1 MNAPAWI
8 LVGMMGVGKSTVGQ
22 LLANRTG
29 RAFLDTDRLLVQR
42 FGRPIPQIFQ
52 LYGEAT
58 FRDHET
64 SILKGIERDGQVIS
78 TGGGIVIRPEN
89 WDLMRALGTIIF
101 LDVPLDILIERLR
114 ASKKRRPL
122 LQAENFEER
131 VESILTTRRSLYEQA
146 DVQVHLGDLMSDPA
160 TDLILEKLTEAGVL
174 P

>member
-1 MNAPAWI
+1 
-8 LVGMMGVGKSTVGQ
+8 MMGVGKSTVGQ

>member
-1 MNAPAWI
+1 
-8 LVGMMGVGKSTVGQ
+8 MMGVGKSTVGQ

-29 RAFLDTDRLLVQR
+29 RAFLDTDRMLVQR

-64 SILKGIERDGQVIS
+64 SILKSIERDGQVIS

-89 WDLMRALGTIIF
+89 WLLMRALGTVIF
-101 LDVPLDILIERLR
+101 LDVPLDILIDRLR

-131 VESILTTRRSLYEQA
+131 VETILSSRRTVYEQA
-146 DVQVHLGDLMSDPA
+146 DVHVHLGDLMSEPA
-160 TDLILEKLTEAGVL
+160 TDLILQKLSEAGVQS
-174 P
+174 